1 MHKLHD
7 PNWQNRRV
15 RFGIPLAMLGL
26 AFGLFEGNTAMS
38 QSLNQNPN
46 QNPNQNIPQ
55 KANNEWVLAGSS
67 TLRFLGMRIY
77 EAKLRVAPSFKSSSY
92 HQHALELTLEY
103 ARTLEGRL
111 IAERSLVEMKQLAPI
126 EAEKGKRWLAFMQ
139 TAFPNVRAGDRITGH
154 HDGKGRVAFSCNG
167 QTNGELDDPEFAHLF
182 FGIWLD
188 PKTSQPEMR
197 RALLGSF

>member
-15 RFGIPLAMLGL
+15 RFGIPLALLVLGL
-26 AFGLFEGNTAMS
+26 GLFEGNSAMS
-38 QSLNQNPN
+38 QSANQNM
-46 QNPNQNIPQ
+46 PQ
-55 KANNEWVLAGSS
+55 KANNELVLAGSGI
-67 TLRFLGMRIY
+67 LRFLGMRIY
-77 EAKLRVAPSFKSSSY
+77 DAKLRVSPSFKSNSY
-92 HQHALELTLEY
+92 HEHALELTLEY
-103 ARTLEGRL
+103 ARNLEGRL
-111 IAERSLVEMKQLAPI
+111 IAERSLVEMKQLVPL

-139 TAFPNVRAGDRITGH
+139 TAFPNVRAGDRITGY
-154 HDGKGRVAFSCNG
+154 HDGKGHVAFSCNG
-167 QTNGELDDPEFAHLF
+167 QANGELDDPEFAHLF